1 MKASSY
7 QATYDKTAYWMTAG
21 YVFVTVLSVLLWLFA
36 MKGHSYIITLI
47 LTGIGL
53 MVFLFSTKSYQ
64 LVAGG
69 IVINR
74 YIYNKLILNST
85 IREIKILQP
94 EDIKGSQR
102 VFGVGGLFGYYGKFL
117 PPKLGDMTWY
127 LTNRTHLIAVF
138 LNDDSIILI
147 SPDDN
152 ERFYNDW
159 ITQTSGTLI

>member
-1 MKASSY
+1 MKALNYKS
-7 QATYDKTAYWMTAG
+7 TYDKTARWMTTG
-21 YVFVTVLSVLLWLFA
+21 YVFATVLSVLLWLFA
-36 MKGHSYIITLI
+36 MKGHSYIITSI

-64 LVAGG
+64 IVAEG

-74 YIYNKLILNST
+74 YIGNKLILNST
-85 IREIKILQP
+85 IREVKILKS

-117 PPKLGDMTWY
+117 PPKLGEMTWY
-127 LTNRTHLIAVF
+127 ITNRTHLIAVF
-138 LNDDSIILI
+138 LNNDSIILI

-159 ITQTSGTLI
+159 ITQTAGALI